1 MKHAKLIE
9 RFFVCLICMF
19 TVCAF
24 ASCSSQQVKNASPT
38 KTTRPPIQGPWTI
51 PTMGTAINQRLDE
64 CPKDLVQNKLGDC
77 CCPGDL
83 ACIDRGK
90 EKELMACGGDIAPMD
105 CNNAPVKQPHAKE
118 VCTKTTNKPCSLTE
132 QAVEKA
138 FEEQKKDLHA
148 CFESNN
154 LGEVFVAGCLDASGK
169 PLHSSVHIKRNTQAE
184 ESQALAQCV
193 YARMNA
199 LHFPQSQLGSSSFYF
214 RLKRHNDALVL
225 SSDSLAWEM

>member
-9 RFFVCLICMF
+9 RFFVCSICMLI
-19 TVCAF
+19 VCAF
-24 ASCSSQQVKNASPT
+24 TSCSSPKVKNVSPT
-38 KTTRPPIQGPWTI
+38 KATRPPIQGPWTI
-51 PTMGTAINQRLDE
+51 PTTETAINQRLDS

-90 EKELMACGGDIAPMD
+90 EREELCGGDLMSPRCDQVPA
-105 CNNAPVKQPHAKE
+105 KQPHAKQA
-118 VCTKTTNKPCSLTE
+118 CTKTTNRPCSLTE

-138 FEEQKKDLHA
+138 FEEQKKDLHT

-154 LGEVFVAGCLDASGK
+154 LGEVFVAGCIDSQGK
-169 PLHSSVHIKRNTQAE
+169 PLHSSVHIKRNTQAS

-193 YARMNA
+193 YAKMNA
-199 LHFPQSQLGSSSFYF
+199 LHFPTSQLGSSSFYI
-214 RLKRHNDALVL
+214 RLKRRNDELVL
-225 SSDSLAWEM
+225 SSDSLSWGM

>member
-1 MKHAKLIE
+1 
-9 RFFVCLICMF
+9 
-19 TVCAF
+19 
-24 ASCSSQQVKNASPT
+24 
-38 KTTRPPIQGPWTI
+38 
-51 PTMGTAINQRLDE
+51 MGTAINQRLDE

-77 CCPGDL
+77 CCPGDW

-105 CNNAPVKQPHAKE
+105 CNNAPVKHSYAKE
-118 VCTKTTNKPCSLTE
+118 ACTITTNRPCSLTE

-138 FEEQKKDLHA
+138 FEEQKKDLHT

-154 LGEVFVAGCLDASGK
+154 LGEVLVAGCIDSQGK

-184 ESQALAQCV
+184 DSQALAQCV

-199 LHFPQSQLGSSSFYF
+199 LHFPTSQLGSSSFYI
-214 RLKRHNDALVL
+214 RLKRRNDEFVL
-225 SSDSLAWEM
+225 SSDSL

>member
-90 EKELMACGGDIAPMD
+90 EREEFCGGDLMFPRCDQVPA
-105 CNNAPVKQPHAKE
+105 KQPHAKE
-118 VCTKTTNKPCSLTE
+118 ACTKTTNAPCSLTE

-154 LGEVFVAGCLDASGK
+154 LGEVFVAGCIDASGK

-193 YARMNA
+193 YAKMNA
-199 LHFPQSQLGSSSFYF
+199 LHFPQSQLGSSSFYI

-225 SSDSLAWEM
+225 SSDSLARGM